1 MGLLCRLRAPI
12 ITPHPLENPHDP
24 LTPGVYLV
32 LARRTPGTAC
42 PAPAGTVR
50 SSTLC
55 PHWRSVMTYPNTQ
68 TIRAIESR
76 DYDWALFD
84 QVTGEIYDSEV
95 FRHAEMAHDL
105 VPAIP
110 MPDRDVLH

>member
-1 MGLLCRLRAPI
+1 
-12 ITPHPLENPHDP
+12 
-24 LTPGVYLV
+24 
-32 LARRTPGTAC
+32 
-42 PAPAGTVR
+42 
-50 SSTLC
+50 
-55 PHWRSVMTYPNTQ
+55 MTYPNTQ